1 MKSWTRRDVFKT
13 GIAASAGAFASS
25 NAFALNS
32 KEGMSLPHRGS
43 ILPDAA
49 EMPLSEASIPLRE
62 RLLLDFGWRFH
73 FGDAADPA
81 KDFGFGVTPTPFAKT
96 GQFAAPGHLD
106 FDDSKWRALDL
117 PHDWAIELPFVDAPQ
132 VIKNG
137 CKPLGRDYPATSVGW
152 YRRVLNIPASDAGKR
167 LAIEFDGVFRN
178 ATVIFNDCF
187 LGENLSGYAPFRF
200 DITNFARP
208 GEKNVLVVRVDASI
222 HEGWFYEGA
231 GIYRHVWYSRTN
243 PVHLAYGETS
253 VRSEVEHGTASVQV
267 ETLIENE
274 STSTQNCRL
283 HAQILNADDVVVAS
297 AISSQQAI
305 PAGESSRYE
314 LQIKVQNPALWSPD
328 SPHLYHLKST
338 VLTSGKPVDREDT
351 HFGIRTIRFDA
362 NKGFFLNGKHLKIK
376 GTCNHQDHAGVGS
389 AMPDRLQY
397 YRLERLKAMGS
408 NACRTSHNPPTPAFL
423 EACDRLGMLVM
434 DETRML
440 SSTPEGLS
448 QLERM
453 VRRDRNH
460 PSIIIWSLGNEE
472 GGVQGTSVGA
482 AIATDMK
489 RLVRRLDPSRPVT
502 MAMNGAWGKGIS
514 GVVDV
519 QGCNYRLQDIDAFH
533 KRFPNQPMIGTETAS
548 TVATRGIYEN
558 DPIKGYVSAYDVNF
572 PAWAETAETWWK
584 FYDEREFLSGGF
596 VWTGFDYRGEPTPY
610 KWPCISSH
618 FGVLDTCGFPKDN
631 YFYYK
636 AWWGTEPVLHL
647 FPHWNWNGKE
657 GQEIS
662 VWCHTNLDSVE
673 LFLNGVSLGSKS
685 VERNGHLEWKVKF
698 VPGTIEARG
707 MKGSKVVLVS
717 RRETTGPAAAIV
729 LRPDRSII
737 RTNGE
742 DVSVIQ
748 VEIVDAQGQVVP
760 DAGNT
765 VQFQVAGSGKLIGV
779 GNGDPSCHEPDQ
791 AAQRSAFNGYCMAIV
806 QTTQQAGVISVTA
819 SASGLKSASTSI
831 TCAAATPRSAMV

>member
-49 EMPLSEASIPLRE
+49 EMTLSEASTPLRE

-81 KDFGFGVTPTPFAKT
+81 KDFGFGVAPIPFAKT

-106 FDDSKWRALDL
+106 FDDSTWRALDL
-117 PHDWAIELPFVDAPQ
+117 PHDWAIELPFVDVPQ

-178 ATVIFNDCF
+178 ATVIFNGCF

-200 DITNFARP
+200 DVTNFARP

-243 PVHLAYGETS
+243 PVHLAYGETL
-253 VRSEVEHGTASVQV
+253 VRSEVEHDTASVQV

-274 STSTQNCRL
+274 SNSMENCRI

-328 SPHLYHLKST
+328 SPHLYHLKTT
-338 VLTSGKPVDREDT
+338 VLANGKPVDREDT
-351 HFGIRTIRFDA
+351 RFGIRTIRFDA
-362 NKGFFLNGKHLKIK
+362 NKGFFLNGKRLKIK
-376 GTCNHQDHAGVGS
+376 GTCNHQDHAGVGA

-472 GGVQGTSVGA
+472 GQVQGTSEGA
-482 AIATDMK
+482 AIAADMK

-519 QGCNYRLQDIDAFH
+519 QGCNYRLQNIDAFH
-533 KRFPNQPMIGTETAS
+533 KQFPNQPMIGTETAS

-558 DPIKGYVSAYDVNF
+558 DPIKGYVSAYDANF

-584 FYDEREFLSGGF
+584 FYDERDFLSGGF

-647 FPHWNWNGKE
+647 FPHWNWSGKE

-662 VWCHTNLDSVE
+662 VWCHSNLDSVE
-673 LFLNGVSLGSKS
+673 LFLNGTSLGSKS

-707 MKGSKVVLVS
+707 IKGNKVVLVS

-737 RTNGE
+737 LTNGE

-806 QTTQQAGVISVTA
+806 QTTHQAGVMTVTA
-819 SASGLKSASTSI
+819 SASGLKRASTTI
-831 TCAAATPRSAMV
+831 TCAAATPRPAMV